1 MRFLQASLPA
11 LLAFALAG
19 AQAPPPAA
27 ADRTEL
33 GETLPSF
40 TLPDL
45 QGRPVSLAA
54 FRGRPVVVF
63 FLRGSWCS
71 HCVELLVELQE
82 LRKGDLAGFPV
93 LVLTAE
99 PPEQIRQLTD
109 RIARDRGVRLSHL
122 FLFDRG
128 LRFGARYRLTAQVPP
143 RGWPSYLL
151 LLDRDGRIVWSW
163 SEAHDAV
170 RPVTPALLP
179 AVRALLKR

>member
-1 MRFLQASLPA
+1 MPFLEAPLSA
-11 LLAFALAG
+11 LLALALAG
-19 AQAPPPAA
+19 AQALPPAPSE
-27 ADRTEL
+27 RTEQ

-45 QGRPVSLAA
+45 KGRPVSLAA

-63 FLRGSWCS
+63 FLKGSRCS

-82 LRKGDLAGFPV
+82 LRKGDLWGIPV
-93 LVLTAE
+93 LVLTPE
-99 PPEQIRQLTD
+99 PPEQIRQLVD
-109 RIARDRGVRLSHL
+109 RIARDRGIRLSHL
-122 FLFDRG
+122 FLFDGG
-128 LRFGARYRLTAQVPP
+128 LRFGARYRLSAQAPS

-170 RPVTPALLP
+170 RPVTPALHP
-179 AVRALLKR
+179 AIQALLKR